1 MAPHMK
7 ILLVDNYD
15 SFTYNLVHLI
25 QQLGATYEVTVRRN
39 DEISLEEVAA
49 YDRILLSPGPGLP
62 ADAGL
67 LLPIIQTYADKK
79 PILGVCLGH
88 QAIGQVFGAKL
99 LNLAEVAHGV
109 ATPITKTA
117 TASPLFKNL
126 PQTFSVGRYHSWVLS
141 PENFP
146 AELQITALD
155 EAGNIMAFQHFQYQV
170 QAVQFHPESVLTPHG
185 ETLMKNW
192 LEG

>member
-1 MAPHMK
+1 MK

-25 QQLGATYEVTVRRN
+25 QKLGATYEVSVRRN
-39 DEISLEEVAA
+39 NEISLEEVAA

-62 ADAGL
+62 VDAGL
-67 LLPIIQTYADKK
+67 LLPIIKTYADKK

-88 QAIGQVFGAKL
+88 QAIGQAFGAKL

-109 ATPITKTA
+109 ATPILKTA

-126 PQTFSVGRYHSWVLS
+126 PLKFPVGRYHSWVLS

-146 AELQITALD
+146 TELHITALD
-155 EAGNIMAFQHFQYQV
+155 EAGNIMAFQHENYPIYGL
-170 QAVQFHPESVLTPHG
+170 QFHPESVLTPHG
-185 ETLMKNW
+185 ESMMKNW
-192 LEG
+192 LAS

>member
-1 MAPHMK
+1 MK

-39 DEISLEEVAA
+39 DELSLEEVAA

-141 PENFP
+141 PEDFP
-146 AELQITALD
+146 KELQITALD
-155 EAGNIMAFQHFQYQV
+155 EAGNIMAFQHAQYQV
-170 QAVQFHPESVLTPHG
+170 QAVQFHPESVLTPNG
-185 ETLMKNW
+185 ESMMKNW

>member
-1 MAPHMK
+1 MK

-88 QAIGQVFGAKL
+88 QAIGQVFGAQL

-109 ATPITKTA
+109 ATPILKTA
-117 TASPLFKNL
+117 TPSPLFKNL
-126 PQTFSVGRYHSWVLS
+126 PETFLVGRYHSWVLS
-141 PENFP
+141 PKEFP
-146 AELQITALD
+146 KELHITATD
-155 EAGNIMAFQHFQYQV
+155 AAGNIMAFQHENYPIYGF
-170 QAVQFHPESVLTPHG
+170 QFHPESVLTPHG
-185 ETLMKNW
+185 ESMMKNW
-192 LEG
+192 LEEKK

>member
-1 MAPHMK
+1 MK

-67 LLPIIQTYADKK
+67 LLPIIKTYADKK
-79 PILGVCLGH
+79 PILGICLGH

-99 LNLAEVAHGV
+99 HNLPAVFHGV
-109 ATPITKTA
+109 ATPIHKTT

-126 PQTFSVGRYHSWVLS
+126 PETFSVGRYHSWVLS
-141 PENFP
+141 PEDFP
-146 AELQITALD
+146 KELHITALD
-155 EAGNIMAFQHFQYQV
+155 EAGNIMAFQHARYQV

-185 ETLMKNW
+185 ESMMKNW
-192 LEG
+192 LEE

>member
-1 MAPHMK
+1 MK

-25 QQLGATYEVTVRRN
+25 QQLGEKFEVTVRRN

-109 ATPITKTA
+109 ATPITKTS

-126 PQTFSVGRYHSWVLS
+126 PEIFPVGRYHSWVLS
-141 PENFP
+141 PQDFP
-146 AELQITALD
+146 KELHITALD
-155 EAGNIMAFQHFQYQV
+155 EAGNIMAFQHGQYKI

-185 ETLMKNW
+185 ESMMQNW
-192 LEG
+192 LAST

>member
-1 MAPHMK
+1 MK

-25 QQLGATYEVTVRRN
+25 QQLGATYEVTVRLN

-62 ADAGL
+62 KDAGL

-79 PILGVCLGH
+79 PILGICLGH
-88 QAIGQVFGAKL
+88 QAIGQVFGAQL

-109 ATPITKTA
+109 TTPILKTA

-126 PQTFSVGRYHSWVLS
+126 PQTFPVGRYHSWVLS
-141 PENFP
+141 PQDFP
-146 AELQITALD
+146 KELHITATD
-155 EAGNIMAFQHFQYQV
+155 AAGNIMAFQHENHPIYGL
-170 QAVQFHPESVLTPHG
+170 QFHPESVLTPHG
-185 ETLMKNW
+185 ESMMKNW
-192 LEG
+192 LAST

>member
-1 MAPHMK
+1 MK

-25 QQLGATYEVTVRRN
+25 QQLGEKYEVSVRRN
-39 DEISLEEVAA
+39 DEISIEEVAA

-67 LLPIIQTYADKK
+67 MLPIIQTYADKK
-79 PILGVCLGH
+79 PILGICLGH
-88 QAIGQVFGAKL
+88 QAIGQVFGAEL
-99 LNLAEVAHGV
+99 LNLPAVFHGV

-117 TASPLFKNL
+117 ISSPLFKNL
-126 PQTFSVGRYHSWVLS
+126 PEIFSVGRYHSWVLS

-146 AELQITALD
+146 KELHITALD
-155 EAGNIMAFQHFQYQV
+155 EAGNIMAFQHAQYKI
-170 QAVQFHPESVLTPHG
+170 QAVQFHPESVLTAHG
-185 ETLMKNW
+185 ESMMKNW

>member
-1 MAPHMK
+1 MK

-25 QQLGATYEVTVRRN
+25 QQLGEKYEVSVRRN

-62 ADAGL
+62 EDAGL

-88 QAIGQVFGAKL
+88 QAIGQVFGAEL
-99 LNLAEVAHGV
+99 LNLPAVFHGV
-109 ATPITKTA
+109 ATPISKT
-117 TASPLFKNL
+117 TISSPLFKNL
-126 PQTFSVGRYHSWVLS
+126 PETFSVGRYHSWVLS

-146 AELQITALD
+146 KELQITALD
-155 EAGNIMAFQHFQYQV
+155 EAGNIMAFQHAQYKI
-170 QAVQFHPESVLTPHG
+170 QAVQFHPESVLTAHG
-185 ETLMKNW
+185 ESMMKNW